1 MIVVLKRDISDS
13 EKQYISQFLS
23 GHGFKVREI
32 SEENR
37 TIIGAVGPMSI
48 DSREIKILPGV
59 AEVVPIS
66 KPYKMASRELHR
78 ADSIIGIGPVKIG
91 GSRIVIIA
99 GPCAVESMEQISK
112 AAWAVKEAGGV
123 MLRGGAFKPRTS
135 PYAFQGLG
143 EKGLEYLKAAGQE
156 TGLPTVSEVVSPN
169 AVKVMAEFIDVFQI
183 GARNMQNF
191 ELLKAVGATGMPV
204 ILKRGLAATIEE
216 WLMAA
221 EYLLASGTDDVI
233 LCERGIRTFGRET
246 RNTLDISA
254 IPVVREL
261 THLPVIVDPSH
272 ATGIRDKV
280 PSMALASV
288 AAGAH
293 GLIIEVHPNP
303 DMAVSDGAQSLWPT
317 QFSKLL
323 RDIEALCPT
332 VGKEMARLPERH
344 QQDVQ
349 RSRLGKRKGGGESAV
364 VFQGEH
370 GANSEKAIQN
380 YFPEGEVVPM
390 PAISFEDIFDAVLSQ
405 DAAWGMV
412 PIENSL
418 TGSILENYDLL
429 ARFPDVKIV
438 GEIKIRVEHS
448 LIVLPGSEETGIK
461 EVYSHPQALSQCAR
475 FLKEE
480 KRKNWK
486 VMPFF
491 DTAGAAAMIA
501 REKNV
506 SLAAI
511 AGAEAAAYHGLKV
524 LYTGIETNPHNYTRF
539 VVIAHADTPNPE
551 NSDKVSFRVTLK
563 SHPGSLADCL
573 SILKNHDVDMTKL
586 ESRPIEGT
594 PWKYQFYIDARLPG
608 TPEDF
613 EAVEEELAEA
623 TDSYCCLGIYRAC

>member
-1 MIVVLKRDISDS
+1 MIIVLKSDISDS
-13 EKQYISQFLS
+13 DKQYISQFLS
-23 GHGFKVREI
+23 DQGFKVREI
-32 SEENR
+32 DGENQ
-37 TIIGAVGPMSI
+37 TVIGAVGQVSI
-48 DSREIKILPGV
+48 DSRKIKSLPGV

-78 ADSIIGIGPVKIG
+78 ADSIIDIGPVKIG
-91 GSRIVIIA
+91 GSRIVVIA
-99 GPCAVESMEQISK
+99 GPCAVESMDQISK

-123 MLRGGAFKPRTS
+123 MLRGGAYKPRTS
-135 PYAFQGLG
+135 PYSFQGLG
-143 EKGLEYLKAAGQE
+143 KEGLEYLKAAGQE

-169 AVKVMAEFIDVFQI
+169 AVEMMAEFIDVFQI
-183 GARNMQNF
+183 GTRNMQNF
-191 ELLKAVGATGMPV
+191 ELLKAVGAVGMPV

-261 THLPVIVDPSH
+261 THLPIIVDPSH
-272 ATGIRDKV
+272 ATGFRDKV

-303 DMAVSDGAQSLWPT
+303 DIAVSDGAQTLWPQ
-317 QFSKLL
+317 QFNKLL

-344 QQDVQ
+344 QQNVL
-349 RSRLGKRKGGGESAV
+349 RSHLDKRKGGEKSVV

-380 YFPEGEVVPM
+380 YFPEGEVVSM
-390 PAISFEDIFDAVLSQ
+390 PKTGFEDMFNAVLSQ
-405 DAAWGMV
+405 DAAWGML

-418 TGSILENYDLL
+418 AGSILENYDLL

-438 GEIKIRVEHS
+438 GEIKIRIQHS

-461 EVYSHPQALSQCAR
+461 EVYSHPQALSQCAK
-475 FLKEE
+475 FL

-486 VMPFF
+486 AMPFF

-501 REKNV
+501 REKDI

-511 AGAEAAAYHGLKV
+511 AGVEAANCHGLKV
-524 LYTGIETNPHNYTRF
+524 LYTNIETNPHNYTRF
-539 VVIAHADTPNPE
+539 VVIAHNDTLTPE
-551 NSDKVSFRVTLK
+551 NSDKVSFMVTLK

-573 SILKNHDVDMTKL
+573 SVLKNHNVDMTKL

-594 PWKYQFYIDARLPG
+594 PWKYQFYIDARLPK

-613 EAVEEELAEA
+613 KVVEEELAKV
-623 TDSYCCLGIYRAC
+623 TDYYCCLGIYRAC